1 VVCTVKVQVHSSIDD
16 ISAADWNRLA
26 GDNPFLNQAF
36 LAALEHSGS
45 ADAASGWRPLH
56 LSYRDGSGSLLGVLP
71 LYLKSHS
78 YGEFV
83 FDWAWADAYQRHG
96 LSYYPKL
103 VSAVPFSPV
112 PGPRLLVTPAA
123 DRGEVV
129 AALLKE
135 LRELA
140 KEHKASSVHCL
151 FPLEQE
157 LSDWNQAGFLTRR
170 DTQFHWHNRDYRD
183 FEHFLAEFTADK
195 RKKVHRERRRI
206 AEAGI
211 EMRMLAGGELDASLM
226 DALYRFYLSTYEKRG
241 RTAYLEKGFFEELR
255 RTMPDALRVCFA
267 FLRGEP
273 VAAAICLQ
281 GGDTLYGRHWGSE
294 QEFHSLHFEAC
305 YYQGIEYC
313 IKTGLRH
320 FNPGTQGE
328 HKISRGFE
336 PTYTWSAHWLARPE
350 FHAAI
355 DEYLRREQHLVTA
368 YRRETEAHLP
378 FHAERPARGHDD

>member
-1 VVCTVKVQVHSSIDD
+1 MEVHVHASIDD
-16 ISAADWNRLA
+16 ISTAEWDALA
-26 GDNPFLNQAF
+26 GENPFLKHAF

-45 ADAASGWRPLH
+45 ADAKSGWQPLH
-56 LSYRDGSGSLLGVLP
+56 LSCRDGSGALIAALP

-83 FDWAWADAYQRHG
+83 FDWAWAEAYHRHG
-96 LSYYPKL
+96 VPYYPKL

-112 PGPRLLVTPAA
+112 PGPRLLVAPGTDHAQA
-123 DRGEVV
+123 VKLLLAQV
-129 AALLKE
+129 HALA
-135 LRELA
+135 RER
-140 KEHKASSVHCL
+140 KASSAHCL
-151 FPLEQE
+151 FPLEAE
-157 LSDWNQAGFLTRR
+157 LGDWNGAGFLTRR
-170 DTQFHWHNRDYRD
+170 DTQFHWHNRDYKD
-183 FEHFLAEFTADK
+183 FEHFLQGFTADK

-211 EMRMLAGGELDASLM
+211 EMRMLAGGELDARLM

-241 RTAYLEKGFFEELR
+241 RMAYLEKGFFQELR
-255 RTMPDALRVCFA
+255 RAMPEALRVCFA

-281 GGDTLYGRHWGSE
+281 GGDTLYGRHWGSDRE
-294 QEFHSLHFEAC
+294 YHSLHFEAC

-313 IKTGLRH
+313 IETGLRH

-355 DEYLRREQHLVTA
+355 DEFLRREQHLVAA
-368 YRRETEAHLP
+368 YLRETEAHLP
-378 FHAERPARGHDD
+378 FHADKGVVGDPHEG

>member
-1 VVCTVKVQVHSSIDD
+1 MKVQVNKSIDD
-16 ISAADWNRLA
+16 ISSGEWNALA
-26 GDNPFLNQAF
+26 GDNPFLHHEF

-45 ADAASGWRPLH
+45 ANAKSGWAPLH
-56 LSYRDGSGSLLGVLP
+56 LSYRDEQGELRGVLP

-83 FDWAWADAYQRHG
+83 FDWAWADAYQRNG

-103 VSAVPFSPV
+103 VSSVPYSPV
-112 PGPRLLVTPAA
+112 PGPRLLIAA
-123 DRGEVV
+123 GDTDKVS
-129 AALLKE
+129 AALIATAHTVAKE
-135 LRELA
+135 LRC
-140 KEHKASSVHCL
+140 SSIHCL
-151 FPLEQE
+151 FPLETE
-157 LSDWNQAGFLTRR
+157 LSAWNRAGFLTRT
-170 DTQFHWHNRDYRD
+170 DTQFHWHNRGYQD
-183 FEHFLAEFTADK
+183 FEHFLESFTADK

-211 EMRMLAGGELDASLM
+211 EMRMLAGTELDRRLM
-226 DALYRFYLSTYEKRG
+226 DALYRFYVATYDKRG
-241 RTAYLEKGFFEELR
+241 RHAYLTRSFFDELQK
-255 RTMPDALRVCFA
+255 TMPESLVVCFA
-267 FLRGEP
+267 FLHSEP

-313 IKTGLRH
+313 IGHGLKH

-336 PTYTWSAHWLARPE
+336 PTYTWSTHWLADPR
-350 FHAAI
+350 FQAAI
-355 DEYLRREQHLVTA
+355 DEYLQREQHHVTA
-368 YRRETEAHLP
+368 YLHETETHLP
-378 FHAERPARGHDD
+378 FHADRGADD

>member
-1 VVCTVKVQVHSSIDD
+1 MLLKVHDRIDD
-16 ISAADWNRLA
+16 ISAGEWNALA
-26 GDNPFLNQAF
+26 GDDPFLRHEF

-45 ADAASGWRPLH
+45 ACPDTGWRSLH
-56 LSYRDGSGSLLGVLP
+56 LTCRDDAGRLVGALP

-96 LSYYPKL
+96 LRYYPKL

-112 PGPRLLVTPAA
+112 GGHRLLLAPIADHAA
-123 DRGEVV
+123 V
-129 AALLKE
+129 AQGLIHKAV
-135 LRELA
+135 ELA
-140 KEHKASSVHCL
+140 KELHASSIHCL
-151 FPLEQE
+151 FPLEDE
-157 LSDWNQAGFLTRR
+157 LPDWNAAGFLTRR
-170 DTQFHWHNRDYRD
+170 DCQFHWHDRGYRD
-183 FEHFLAEFTADK
+183 FEHFLQGFTADK

-211 EMRMLAGGELDASLM
+211 RLEAVHGGELDDRLM
-226 DALYRFYLSTYEKRG
+226 DALYRFYVATYAKRG
-241 RTAYLEKGFFEELR
+241 RERYLTRAFFEELR
-255 RTMPDALRVCFA
+255 RTLPDSLLTFFA
-267 FLRGEP
+267 FHGDAP
-273 VAAAICLQ
+273 VAAALCFQ

-313 IKTGLRH
+313 IRRGLKH

-336 PTYTWSAHWLARPE
+336 PVYTWSTHWLARPE
-350 FHAAI
+350 FRAAI
-355 DEYLRREQHLVTA
+355 DEYLRREQHQIDA
-368 YRRETEAHLP
+368 YFHETEAHLP
-378 FHAERPARGHDD
+378 FHASRES

>member
-1 VVCTVKVQVHSSIDD
+1 MQVQAHRSIDD
-16 ISAADWNRLA
+16 ISPAEWDALA
-26 GDNPFLNQAF
+26 GDDPFLRHAF

-45 ADAASGWRPLH
+45 ACAETGWLPLH
-56 LSYRDGSGSLLGVLP
+56 LSCRDDSGKLVGALP

-96 LSYYPKL
+96 LRYYPKL

-112 PGPRLLVTPAA
+112 PGSRLLMAAGAERVTIAK
-123 DRGEVV
+123 
-129 AALLKE
+129 ALLE
-135 LRELA
+135 QTRTLA
-140 KEHKASSVHCL
+140 KQFKVSSIHCL
-151 FPLEQE
+151 FPLELE
-157 LSDWNQAGFLTRR
+157 LADWNGAGFLTRR
-170 DTQFHWHNRDYRD
+170 DTQFHWHNRGYASFED
-183 FEHFLAEFTADK
+183 FLSHYPADK

-211 EMRMLAGGELDASLM
+211 ELRMLAGDELDLRLM
-226 DALYRFYLSTYEKRG
+226 ESLYRFYLSTYEKRG
-241 RTAYLEKGFFEELR
+241 RTAYLSREFFEELR
-255 RTMPDALRVCFA
+255 RTMPEALRVCFA
-267 FLRGEP
+267 FKADEP

-281 GGDTLYGRHWGSE
+281 GGDTLYGRHWGSM

-313 IKTGLRH
+313 IAKGLRH

-336 PTYTWSAHWLARPE
+336 PTYTWSVHWLARPE
-350 FHAAI
+350 FQAAI
-355 DEYLRREQHLVTA
+355 DEYLQREQHHVDA
-368 YRRETEAHLP
+368 YLRETEAHLP
-378 FHAERPARGHDD
+378 FHADMGRDE